1 MPGLL
6 LLYEGILTPTQSGY
20 FGPEL
25 IELGVSGVTAPMH
38 DLIVVLPGIL
48 GSTLA
53 KDDQL
58 IWTPSAGA
66 VLRAIMTLG
75 QDIKAMELP
84 EGIGDEHPGDGVRP
98 VGLMPDLH
106 VLPGLWSANIGYDAL
121 LRWLRSTFHLIEAPQ
136 DDPDHFA
143 NLLPI
148 PYDWRL
154 SNRYNGRRLKTI
166 IEPALEKWRSQHP
179 AMANAKVVFICHSMG
194 GLIARWYIDKEGG
207 AEITRKLITLGTPH
221 RGALNALEQLVNGTS
236 VGLGP
241 FALKLT
247 QFARSLPSLHQLLP
261 EYACIETPQGLA
273 KTTETSVPELAA
285 SRIDDA
291 MRFHAELDAAQSDG
305 YDLHPIVGFRQPTKT
320 TARFECGRVVPVYT
334 IEGHDEGGDGTVPR
348 VAATPAGLRPNHPTI
363 GAAAD
368 RHGALQSN
376 RRVLD
381 ELEFILGA
389 RSEPYRVAGQGEL
402 SVTVEELILC
412 GEPLVLSATPLDGS
426 RTRLRAMVINE
437 ADHEVTSALLEP
449 ARPVTIDPL
458 PPGGYTIKVGAVG
471 TAAMRLAS
479 VTCPILVWDTRENR

>member
-1 MPGLL
+1 M
-6 LLYEGILTPTQSGY
+6 
-20 FGPEL
+20 
-25 IELGVSGVTAPMH
+25 TAPIQ

-53 KDDQL
+53 KDGKL
-58 IWTPSAGA
+58 IWAPSAGA
-66 VLRAIMTLG
+66 VLRAITTMG
-75 QDIKAMELP
+75 RDIKAMELP

-106 VLPGLWSANIGYDAL
+106 VLPGLWSANIGYDTL
-121 LRWLRSTFHLIEAPQ
+121 LRWLRSKFHLIEASQ
-136 DDPDHFA
+136 DDPDQFA

-154 SNRYNGRRLKTI
+154 SNRYNGRRLKSI
-166 IEPALEKWRSQHP
+166 VEPALEKWRSQHP
-179 AMANAKVVFICHSMG
+179 IMADAKVVFICHSMG
-194 GLIARWYIDKEGG
+194 GLVARWYIDREGG

-221 RGALNALEQLVNGTS
+221 RGALNALEQLVNGTP

-247 QFARSLPSLHQLLP
+247 RFARSLPSLYQLLS

-273 KTTETSVPELAA
+273 KTTETPVPELAA

-291 MRFHAELDAAQSDG
+291 MCFHAELDAVRLDT
-305 YDLHPIVGFRQPTKT
+305 YDLHPVVGFRQPTKT
-320 TARFECGRVVPVYT
+320 TVRFEHGRVVPVYT

-348 VAATPAGLRPNHPTI
+348 LAATPARFRPDHPTI
-363 GAAAD
+363 RSVAE

-376 RRVLD
+376 RTVLD
-381 ELEFILGA
+381 ELEFVLGA
-389 RSEPYRVAGQGEL
+389 RSKPYRVGGQVEI

-426 RTRLRAMVINE
+426 RTRLRATVINE
-437 ADHEVTSALLEP
+437 AGHEVTSALLEP

-458 PPGGYTIKVGAVG
+458 PPGGYTITVGAVG
-471 TAAMRLAS
+471 TAATRLAP
-479 VTCPILVWDTRENR
+479 VTCPLLVWDTRENQ